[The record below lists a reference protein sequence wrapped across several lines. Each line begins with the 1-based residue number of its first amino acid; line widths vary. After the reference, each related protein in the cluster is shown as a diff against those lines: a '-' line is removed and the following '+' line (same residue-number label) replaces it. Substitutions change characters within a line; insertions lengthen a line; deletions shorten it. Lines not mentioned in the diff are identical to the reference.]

1 MLAILQT
8 KEDVIAISK
17 EVASGARMIVDYT
30 KKIAKQMYV
39 V

>member
-8 KEDVIAISK
+8 EEDVIAIAK

-30 KKIAKQMYV
+30 KTAKQMYV